1 MMDKV
6 AFGDLIYVLGFFLGG
21 VALGVFPMIMAAFL
35 APRFTRSVRNKTRQ
49 AIECGIDPIGPAWI
63 RYGVVYYLYAL
74 IFVVFAVDVLFL
86 FPIAMVYNEQRGW
99 LDLVEV
105 LLFIGILALVI
116 VYAWVKGVFT
126 WKSKQMSPRD

>member
-1 MMDKV
+1 MDKT
-6 AFGDLIYVLGFFLGG
+6 AFGDLVYILGFFLGG
-21 VALGVFPMIMAAFL
+21 VALGLIPMIMSACL
-35 APRFTRSVRNKTRQ
+35 APRYTRAVRDKTRQ

-74 IFVVFAVDVLFL
+74 IFVAFAVDVLFL
-86 FPIAMVYNEQRGW
+86 FPIAMVYNEQHGW
-99 LDLVEV
+99 LDLIEV

-126 WKSKQMSPRD
+126 WKSKPKYRTG

>member
-1 MMDKV
+1 MMDKA

-21 VALGVFPMIMAAFL
+21 VALGVIPMIMAALL
-35 APRFTRSVRNKTRQ
+35 APRYTRSVRNKTRQ

-86 FPIAMVYNEQRGW
+86 FPIAMVYNEQHGW
-99 LDLVEV
+99 LDLIEM
-105 LLFIGILALVI
+105 LLFVGILALVV

-126 WKSKQMSPRD
+126 WKSRQKSLKD